1 MAQIKT
7 YGDLKEAVKNW
18 ANTNEPK
25 TLAEIPN
32 FINFAEKD
40 IANVIRCPIME
51 KIETIEVKKGSFIG
65 IPDDVVQII
74 SVLSGEGAFEQVDYD
89 QYLDYAESGGCGV
102 REDDFIWSRIG
113 TKIALYPLQDE
124 GTKIRLV
131 YYQDPPE
138 MTVDEQKLPLL
149 TVCPQLYLYSAL
161 SHCAVFQRKPEDA
174 QFWEDR
180 FNKSAAAIMEN
191 IKRAN
196 WTNAPKRMR

>member
-7 YGDLKEAVKNW
+7 YGDLKDAVRNW

-25 TLAEIPN
+25 TIAEIPN

-40 IANVIRCPIME
+40 IANVIRCPLME
-51 KIETIEVKKGSFIG
+51 KIETIESKAGSFIG
-65 IPDDVVQII
+65 IPDDVVQVI

-89 QYLDYAESGGCGV
+89 QFLDYSNNGGCGV

-113 TKIALYPLQDE
+113 TKIALYPNQTV

-138 MTVDEQKLPLL
+138 MTVDSQKLPLL
-149 TVCPQLYLYSAL
+149 TVCPQLYLYGSLA
-161 SHCAVFQRKPEDA
+161 HCAVFQRRPDDA
-174 QFWEDR
+174 TYWKGQFNE
-180 FNKSAAAIMEN
+180 SATSIMEN

-196 WTNAPKRMR
+196 WTNAPKRVR